1 VGSPLMIVRAVV
13 IDQSRQGRQIMTG
26 YRKYALYALITVL
39 ALALSAP
46 LMAQREAPTRSVKG
60 LVTDQTEAPLAGA
73 VVQLKN
79 TKTLQV
85 KSFIADD
92 KGSYYFHGLDPNVD
106 YELKAQYEGVASRTR
121 TVSSFDDRREVIYNF
136 ELEVPK

>member
-1 VGSPLMIVRAVV
+1 MTKSGLRWLVVLVLVGV
-13 IDQSRQGRQIMTG
+13 TG
-26 YRKYALYALITVL
+26 SSEQVW
-39 ALALSAP
+39 
-46 LMAQREAPTRSVKG
+46 AQKDPPTRSVKG
-60 LVTDQTEAPLAGA
+60 LVTDQAEQPLASA

-85 KSFIADD
+85 KSFIADE

-106 YELKAQYEGVASRTR
+106 YELKAQYKGVASRTR

-136 ELEVPK
+136 ELEIPK

>member
-1 VGSPLMIVRAVV
+1 MKYS
-13 IDQSRQGRQIMTG
+13 
-26 YRKYALYALITVL
+26 RKYVLRWLLTL
-39 ALALSAP
+39 ALLGVAGFSGQAW
-46 LMAQREAPTRSVKG
+46 AQKEPPTRSVKG
-60 LVTDQTEAPLAGA
+60 LVTDQGEQPLQSA

-106 YELKAQYEGVASRTR
+106 YELKAQYKGVASRVR

-136 ELEVPK
+136 ELEIPK

>member
-1 VGSPLMIVRAVV
+1 
-13 IDQSRQGRQIMTG
+13 MTG
-26 YRKYALYALITVL
+26 YRKYGFYALITVL
-39 ALALSAP
+39 ALAMSVP
-46 LMAQREAPTRSVKG
+46 LAAQKDAPTRSVKG
-60 LVTDQTEAPLAGA
+60 LVTDQSEAPLAGA

-106 YELKAQYEGVASRTR
+106 YELKAQHAGVASRTR
-121 TVSSFDDRREVIYNF
+121 TVSSFDDRREVIYYF
-136 ELEVPK
+136 ELVIPK

>member
-1 VGSPLMIVRAVV
+1 MKY
-13 IDQSRQGRQIMTG
+13 SRKHGLRW
-26 YRKYALYALITVL
+26 LL
-39 ALALSAP
+39 ALALLGLAGFSGQAW
-46 LMAQREAPTRSVKG
+46 AQKQKEPPTRSVKG
-60 LVTDQTEAPLAGA
+60 LVTDQAEQPLQSA

-106 YELKAQYEGVASRTR
+106 YELKAQYKSVTSRTR

-136 ELEVPK
+136 ELEIPK

>member
-1 VGSPLMIVRAVV
+1 
-13 IDQSRQGRQIMTG
+13 MTG
-26 YRKYALYALITVL
+26 YRKYGFYALITVL
-39 ALALSAP
+39 ALALSVP
-46 LMAQREAPTRSVKG
+46 LAAQKEAQTRSVKG
-60 LVTDQTEAPLAGA
+60 LVTDQSEAPLAGA

-136 ELEVPK
+136 ELEIRK

>member
-1 VGSPLMIVRAVV
+1 
-13 IDQSRQGRQIMTG
+13 MTHSKANSL
-26 YRKYALYALITVL
+26 RWLLLL
-39 ALALSAP
+39 ALVGVAGFSGQAW
-46 LMAQREAPTRSVKG
+46 AQKEPPTRSVKG
-60 LVTDQTEAPLAGA
+60 LVTDQAEQPLATA

-92 KGSYYFHGLDPNVD
+92 KGAYYFHGLDPNVD
-106 YELKAQYEGVASRTR
+106 YELKAQFKGVASRTR

-136 ELEVPK
+136 ELEIPK